1 MRVAWRGKSLVRSFG
16 PNGVFGVRRVRGE
29 VTKGLAVVEPLWR
42 GDELIVII
50 SRSILGYLHP
60 NCIF

>member
-1 MRVAWRGKSLVRSFG
+1 MENELLGGDG
-16 PNGVFGVRRVRGE
+16 PYRIFGVRRVRRE
-29 VTKGLAVVEPLWR
+29 VTKGLVIVEPPWR

>member
-1 MRVAWRGKSLVRSFG
+1 VGIELLGGFW